1 MIQFLILYVY
11 YAITM
16 PSGFPC
22 WFLCQ
27 LLEARLSFDEEGHQ
41 DTNKEHRFEGVI
53 DAVKP
58 AEFLPTEVTTW
69 RETTTYPRGQTLQI
83 SRDSSESCLST
94 YLALVQMQA
103 ASILVS
109 IFNMNWN
116 N

>member
-1 MIQFLILYVY
+1 MIQLLILYVY

-16 PSGFPC
+16 PSRFPC

-27 LLEARLSFDEEGHQ
+27 LLEACLSFDEEGHQ
-41 DTNKEHRFEGVI
+41 DTNKEHRFEGVV

-69 RETTTYPRGQTLQI
+69 RETTTCQGDKLHK

-94 YLALVQMQA
+94 YLALVQTQA

>member
-69 RETTTYPRGQTLQI
+69 RETTTYQGDKLHKLAEILQNHAFPLI
-83 SRDSSESCLST
+83 
-94 YLALVQMQA
+94 
-103 ASILVS
+103 
-109 IFNMNWN
+109 
-116 N
+116 